1 MAVLKQFKNECAA
14 RYGIRSIGLF
24 GSVAR
29 GDNNPDSD
37 VDVFMELEV
46 PDPFIMFD
54 IREALQSMLGCK
66 VDLIRPKIKTAILEY
81 LKEDSQI
88 NYKKLAELISNHF
101 PLFPSVRCNHPH
113 SPSTMTSSVCMPC
126 TISANTAASVLLTP

>member
-1 MAVLKQFKNECAA
+1 MKTKEECMAVLKQFKNECAT

-37 VDVFMELEV
+37 VDVFIELEV

-66 VDLIRPKIKTAILEY
+66 VDLIRLRRGLRSLL
-81 LKEDSQI
+81 LKRIEQDGV
-88 NYKKLAELISNHF
+88 YA
-101 PLFPSVRCNHPH
+101 
-113 SPSTMTSSVCMPC
+113 
-126 TISANTAASVLLTP
+126 